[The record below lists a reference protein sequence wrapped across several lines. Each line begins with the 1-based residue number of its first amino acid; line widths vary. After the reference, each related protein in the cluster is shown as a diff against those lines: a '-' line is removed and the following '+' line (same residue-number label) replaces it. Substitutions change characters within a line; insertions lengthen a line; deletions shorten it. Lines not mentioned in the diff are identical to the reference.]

1 MGTNGILC
9 CSLCCR
15 NDFEIK
21 CSLNPSI
28 NMFPPKSEG
37 FKPKWEDYFE
47 ENEDKQKNTT
57 ETEGIKE
64 QEIKKIDENIEN
76 LLTEKNEQNNV
87 SIDNNINNNIN
98 NNEEE
103 DKIYD
108 FNHYPNKDE
117 EVRNSLISEQQ
128 NFVDDENDNSQQNQ
142 DEDNINN
149 INIEQQ
155 INKNENIENENEKDG
170 NQSQG
175 GNFENYSNTENTD
188 NNDQERNQN
197 NIQNNNQFENSEV
210 VNSIADL
217 MQSSQNQNTGFIAKK
232 SESQIVL

>member
-1 MGTNGILC
+1 
-9 CSLCCR
+9 
-15 NDFEIK
+15 
-21 CSLNPSI
+21 
-28 NMFPPKSEG
+28 MFPPKSEG

-76 LLTEKNEQNNV
+76 LLTEKNDQNNV
-87 SIDNNINNNIN
+87 SIDNNINNNI

-149 INIEQQ
+149 INFEQQ

-232 SESQIVL
+232 SDSQIVL

>member
-1 MGTNGILC
+1 
-9 CSLCCR
+9 
-15 NDFEIK
+15 
-21 CSLNPSI
+21 
-28 NMFPPKSEG
+28 MFPPKSEG

-98 NNEEE
+98 NEEE

-149 INIEQQ
+149 INFEQQ

-232 SESQIVL
+232 SDSQIVL

>member
-98 NNEEE
+98 NEEE

-108 FNHYPNKDE
+108 FNHCPNKDE

-128 NFVDDENDNSQQNQ
+128 NFVDDDNDNSQQNQ

-232 SESQIVL
+232 SDSQIVL

>member
-1 MGTNGILC
+1 
-9 CSLCCR
+9 
-15 NDFEIK
+15 
-21 CSLNPSI
+21 
-28 NMFPPKSEG
+28 MFPPRSEG

-47 ENEDKQKNTT
+47 EKEDKQKNTT

-87 SIDNNINNNIN
+87 SIDNNISNNI

-149 INIEQQ
+149 INFEQQ
-155 INKNENIENENEKDG
+155 INKNENIENENEKDD

-232 SESQIVL
+232 SDSQIVL

>member
-21 CSLNPSI
+21 CSLSPSI

-98 NNEEE
+98 NEEE

-128 NFVDDENDNSQQNQ
+128 NFVDDDNDNSQQNQ

-149 INIEQQ
+149 INFEQQ

-188 NNDQERNQN
+188 NKDQERNQN

-232 SESQIVL
+232 SDSQIVL

>member
-98 NNEEE
+98 NEEE

-128 NFVDDENDNSQQNQ
+128 NFVDDDNDNSQQNQ

-155 INKNENIENENEKDG
+155 INKNENIENENEKDD

-232 SESQIVL
+232 SDSQIVL

>member
-37 FKPKWEDYFE
+37 FKPKWEDYFG

-87 SIDNNINNNIN
+87 SIDNNINNN
-98 NNEEE
+98 EEE

-108 FNHYPNKDE
+108 FNHCPNKDE

-128 NFVDDENDNSQQNQ
+128 NFIDDDNDNLQQNQ

-232 SESQIVL
+232 SDSQIVL

>member
-98 NNEEE
+98 NEEE

-128 NFVDDENDNSQQNQ
+128 NFIDDENDNSQQNQ

-149 INIEQQ
+149 INFEQQ

-232 SESQIVL
+232 SDSQIVL

>member
-37 FKPKWEDYFE
+37 FKPKWEDYFG

-128 NFVDDENDNSQQNQ
+128 NFVDDET
-142 DEDNINN
+142 
-149 INIEQQ
+149 
-155 INKNENIENENEKDG
+155 
-170 NQSQG
+170 
-175 GNFENYSNTENTD
+175 F
-188 NNDQERNQN
+188 
-197 NIQNNNQFENSEV
+197 
-210 VNSIADL
+210 
-217 MQSSQNQNTGFIAKK
+217 FIRL
-232 SESQIVL
+232 E

>member
-1 MGTNGILC
+1 
-9 CSLCCR
+9 
-15 NDFEIK
+15 
-21 CSLNPSI
+21 
-28 NMFPPKSEG
+28 MFPPKSEG

-87 SIDNNINNNIN
+87 SIDNNISNNI

-149 INIEQQ
+149 INFEQQ

-232 SESQIVL
+232 SDSQIVL

>member
-98 NNEEE
+98 NEEE

-149 INIEQQ
+149 INFEQQ

-232 SESQIVL
+232 SDSQIVL

>member
-1 MGTNGILC
+1 
-9 CSLCCR
+9 
-15 NDFEIK
+15 
-21 CSLNPSI
+21 
-28 NMFPPKSEG
+28 MFPPKSEG
-37 FKPKWEDYFE
+37 FKPKWEDYFG

-76 LLTEKNEQNNV
+76 LLTEKNDQNNV
-87 SIDNNINNNIN
+87 SIDNNINNNI

-128 NFVDDENDNSQQNQ
+128 NFIDDDNDNSQQNQ

-232 SESQIVL
+232 SDSQIVL

>member
-1 MGTNGILC
+1 
-9 CSLCCR
+9 
-15 NDFEIK
+15 
-21 CSLNPSI
+21 
-28 NMFPPKSEG
+28 MFPPKSEG

-87 SIDNNINNNIN
+87 SIDNNINNNI

-232 SESQIVL
+232 SDSQIVL

>member
-47 ENEDKQKNTT
+47 ENGDKQKTAT

-87 SIDNNINNNIN
+87 SIDNNINNNI

-149 INIEQQ
+149 INFEQQ

-188 NNDQERNQN
+188 NKDQERNQN

-232 SESQIVL
+232 SDSQIVL

>member
-1 MGTNGILC
+1 
-9 CSLCCR
+9 
-15 NDFEIK
+15 
-21 CSLNPSI
+21 
-28 NMFPPKSEG
+28 MFPPKSEA

-98 NNEEE
+98 NEEE

-128 NFVDDENDNSQQNQ
+128 NFIDDENDNSQQNQ

-149 INIEQQ
+149 INFEQQ

-232 SESQIVL
+232 SDSQIVL

>member
-28 NMFPPKSEG
+28 NVFPPKSEG

-87 SIDNNINNNIN
+87 SIDNNISNNI

-149 INIEQQ
+149 INFEQQ

-232 SESQIVL
+232 SDSQIVL

>member
-1 MGTNGILC
+1 
-9 CSLCCR
+9 
-15 NDFEIK
+15 
-21 CSLNPSI
+21 
-28 NMFPPKSEG
+28 MFPPRSEG

-76 LLTEKNEQNNV
+76 LLTEKNDQNNV
-87 SIDNNINNNIN
+87 SIDNNISNNI

-149 INIEQQ
+149 INFEQQ

-232 SESQIVL
+232 SDSQIVL

>member
-37 FKPKWEDYFE
+37 FKPKWEDYFG

-98 NNEEE
+98 NEEE

-128 NFVDDENDNSQQNQ
+128 NFVDDDNDNSQQNQ

-149 INIEQQ
+149 INFEQQ

-232 SESQIVL
+232 SDSQIVL

>member
-1 MGTNGILC
+1 
-9 CSLCCR
+9 
-15 NDFEIK
+15 
-21 CSLNPSI
+21 
-28 NMFPPKSEG
+28 MFPPRSEG

-87 SIDNNINNNIN
+87 SIDNNNI

-128 NFVDDENDNSQQNQ
+128 NFIDDDNDNSQQNQ

-232 SESQIVL
+232 SDSQIVL

>member
-98 NNEEE
+98 NEEE

-108 FNHYPNKDE
+108 FNHCPNKDE

-128 NFVDDENDNSQQNQ
+128 NFVDDDNDNSQQNQ

-149 INIEQQ
+149 INFEQQ

-232 SESQIVL
+232 SDSQIVL

>member
-87 SIDNNINNNIN
+87 SIDNNINNIN

-108 FNHYPNKDE
+108 FNHCPNKDE

-128 NFVDDENDNSQQNQ
+128 NFIDDDNDNSQQNQ

-149 INIEQQ
+149 INFEQQ

-232 SESQIVL
+232 SDSQIVL

>member
-1 MGTNGILC
+1 
-9 CSLCCR
+9 
-15 NDFEIK
+15 
-21 CSLNPSI
+21 
-28 NMFPPKSEG
+28 MFPPKSEG

-47 ENEDKQKNTT
+47 ENEDKQKTT
-57 ETEGIKE
+57 PETEGLKE

-87 SIDNNINNNIN
+87 SIDNNNNINNNIN
-98 NNEEE
+98 NEKE

-108 FNHYPNKDE
+108 FNYCPNKDE

-128 NFVDDENDNSQQNQ
+128 NFVDDDNDNSQQNQ

-232 SESQIVL
+232 SDSQIVL

>member
-1 MGTNGILC
+1 
-9 CSLCCR
+9 
-15 NDFEIK
+15 
-21 CSLNPSI
+21 
-28 NMFPPKSEG
+28 MFPPKSEG

-103 DKIYD
+103 DKKYD

-128 NFVDDENDNSQQNQ
+128 NFVDDDNDNSQQNQ

-232 SESQIVL
+232 SDSQIVL

>member
-1 MGTNGILC
+1 
-9 CSLCCR
+9 
-15 NDFEIK
+15 
-21 CSLNPSI
+21 
-28 NMFPPKSEG
+28 MFPPKSEG
-37 FKPKWEDYFE
+37 FKPKWEDYFG

-57 ETEGIKE
+57 ETEGLKE

-98 NNEEE
+98 NEEE

-128 NFVDDENDNSQQNQ
+128 NFVDDDNDNSQQNQ

-149 INIEQQ
+149 INFEQQ

-232 SESQIVL
+232 SDSQIVL

>member
-1 MGTNGILC
+1 MVYLEVG
-9 CSLCCR
+9 
-15 NDFEIK
+15 NDVEIK

-47 ENEDKQKNTT
+47 ENEDKQKTAT

-98 NNEEE
+98 NEEE

-128 NFVDDENDNSQQNQ
+128 NFIDDENDNSQQNQ

-149 INIEQQ
+149 INFEQQ

-232 SESQIVL
+232 SDSQIVL